1 MRPGYPF
8 PMTLSD
14 TFDLPVLSLAYVDT
28 PDGQVRAAAQFRKAA
43 LSTGFLQL
51 VRRTSTE

>member
-1 MRPGYPF
+1 
-8 PMTLSD
+8 MTLSD

-28 PDGQVRAAAQFRKAA
+28 PDGQARAAAQFRKAA